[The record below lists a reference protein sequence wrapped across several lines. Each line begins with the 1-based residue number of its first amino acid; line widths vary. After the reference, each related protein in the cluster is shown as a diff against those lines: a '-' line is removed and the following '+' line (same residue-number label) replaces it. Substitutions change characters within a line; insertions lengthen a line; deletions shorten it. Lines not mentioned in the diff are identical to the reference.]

1 MDNSVK
7 CNKIWPDA
15 VRWRDKCVVGLND
28 IDRKAIST
36 NITTKFEQPLTSNLR
51 KVGISFRSVSLFIV
65 RQPL

>member
-1 MDNSVK
+1 M
-7 CNKIWPDA
+7 
-15 VRWRDKCVVGLND
+15 GLND

-65 RQPL
+65 RQPLMDPVSSLN